1 MINAK
6 QIKNFVH
13 SMRMKRWER
22 QKHKEMMSWAKTFS
36 NEKQRKPAEKN
47 QIEQITFVCE
57 EFFHDE
63 LGGYGGFGMTVK
75 NIAQH
80 FNSSNQS
87 NTKVSLAIPQGS
99 RLVSEPSLMS
109 FHDTT
114 VAIRPQQSPL
124 QKKTFTKYSELIGSL
139 QPTALI
145 TIDWY
150 PSYEV
155 AALATSETPIILWI
169 HDPRDRVEWENI
181 SDIPEELE
189 FRGVQ
194 NRKQLIALA
203 DEKHES
209 IRRLKIAQKTIP
221 RKIIFAT
228 TAQTL
233 VPRAER
239 AYGIGPIK
247 AHWLPNPINIPD
259 VAEIKY
265 SPTPTILYLG
275 RLDAVKRPWVVF
287 ELAKRHPNITFLI
300 AGKSH
305 RPDLSDRWMSRYK
318 NLPNLKLLG
327 HIDGDEKDKLLR
339 SCWGLINTSVHEAE
353 PVSFLEAF
361 AYGKS
366 VIACHDPDY
375 AVTKFGYYTGEILGE
390 GLDEESLNKFDAQL
404 NELVSDQDVRM
415 KKGWSAREEMIKNHT
430 FDSFQSHLS
439 EIIRREK
446 I

>member
-1 MINAK
+1 MIDVK
-6 QIKNFVH
+6 KIKRFIH
-13 SMRMKRWER
+13 SMRMKRWEQ
-22 QKHKEMMSWAKTFS
+22 QKHNEIVSWAKAF
-36 NEKQRKPAEKN
+36 NNGKQRKSAGN
-47 QIEQITFVCE
+47 HQIEQITFVCE
-57 EFFHDE
+57 EFFHDS

-80 FNSSNQS
+80 FNSSNQN

-114 VAIRPQQSPL
+114 VALRPQQSPL
-124 QKKTFTKYSELIGSL
+124 QTKTFTRYSELIGSL
-139 QPTALI
+139 HPTALI

-155 AALATSETPIILWI
+155 AALASSETPIILWI

-181 SDIPEELE
+181 SGIAEELE
-189 FRGVQ
+189 FRGLQ
-194 NRKQLIALA
+194 SKKQLISLA
-203 DEKHES
+203 DEKHAS
-209 IRRLKIAQKTIP
+209 ICRLKHAQNKIP

-259 VAEIKY
+259 VAEIEY

-318 NLPNLKLLG
+318 NLSNLQLLG
-327 HIDGDEKDKLLR
+327 HIDGEGKDKLLR

-390 GLDEESLNKFDAQL
+390 GLDEESLKKFDTQL
-404 NELVSDQDVRM
+404 AKLTSDKDARLN
-415 KKGWSAREEMIKNHT
+415 KGFAARQEMIKNHT
-430 FDSFQSHLS
+430 FESFQSHFT
-439 EIIRREK
+439 EIIKSENV
-446 I
+446 